1 MPVQL
6 QTGSYSTRLPF
17 HVNDVGNDDLFSIT
31 VAEFVS
37 ATIPAGTAMSKD
49 ATSGEYEPYAAGSGG
64 DGTAVGF
71 LINDVDATLGPELG
85 SLMVRGDV
93 RTGSIFGMDSGAFA
107 DLAGRFFF
115 V

>member
-1 MPVQL
+1 MPVQM
-6 QTGSYSTRLPF
+6 QTGSYTTRLPF

-31 VAEFVS
+31 VASGS
-37 ATIPAGTAMSKD
+37 ANIPAGTAMAEVT
-49 ATSGEYEPYAAGSGG
+49 ATGEYEPYDEGSGG

-71 LINDVDATLGPELG
+71 LINDVDPSFGPELG

-93 RTGSIFGMDSGAFA
+93 RSGSVFGMDAGAFT

>member
-1 MPVQL
+1 MPVQM
-6 QTGSYSTRLPF
+6 QTGSYTTRLPF
-17 HVNDVGNDDLFSIT
+17 HVNDVGQDGLYSIT
-31 VAEFVS
+31 VASGTEN
-37 ATIPAGTAMSKD
+37 IPAGTAMAKNTD
-49 ATSGEYEPYAAGSGG
+49 GEYEPYNSGAGG

-71 LINDVDATLGPELG
+71 LINDVDPSFGPELG

-93 RTGSIFGMDSGAFA
+93 RSGSVFGLDAAGMT

>member
-1 MPVQL
+1 MPVQI
-6 QTGSYSTRLPF
+6 QTGSHTTRLPF
-17 HVNDVGNDDLFSIT
+17 HVNDVGNDDLFSVT
-31 VAEFVS
+31 VASGTEN
-37 ATIPAGTAMSKD
+37 IPAGTTMAKNAD
-49 ATSGEYEPYAAGSGG
+49 GEYEPYALGVGG

-71 LINDVDATLGPELG
+71 LINDVDPSLGRELG

-93 RTGSIFGMDSGAFA
+93 RSGSLFGLDAAAMT

>member
-1 MPVQL
+1 MPVQM
-6 QTGSYSTRLPF
+6 QTGSYTTRLPF
-17 HVNDVGNDDLFSIT
+17 HVNDVGQDDLFSIT
-31 VAEFVS
+31 VAEADEAIV
-37 ATIPAGTAMSKD
+37 AGTAMSKD
-49 ATSGEYEPYAAGSGG
+49 ATSGEYEPYDEGSGG

-71 LINDVDATLGPELG
+71 LINDIDTTNGPELG

-93 RTGSIFGMDSGAFA
+93 RTGSIYGMDAGAFT

>member
-1 MPVQL
+1 
-6 QTGSYSTRLPF
+6 LPF
-17 HVNDVGNDDLFSIT
+17 HVNDVGNDDLFSVT
-31 VAEFVS
+31 VAE
-37 ATIPAGTAMSKD
+37 AAEAILAGTAMAKNGD
-49 ATSGEYEPYAAGSGG
+49 GEYEPYDEGNGG

-71 LINDVDATLGPELG
+71 LINDVDSTNGPELG

-93 RTGSIFGMDSGAFA
+93 RSGSVYGLDEDGMT